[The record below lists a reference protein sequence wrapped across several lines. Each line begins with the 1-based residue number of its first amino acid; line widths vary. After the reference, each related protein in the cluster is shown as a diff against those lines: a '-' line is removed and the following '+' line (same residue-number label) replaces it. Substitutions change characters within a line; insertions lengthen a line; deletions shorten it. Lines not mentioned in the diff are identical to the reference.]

1 MKFSSLSEVWQ
12 VGGRTKSVEVV
23 VHGWQIRILLL
34 VIFGQLSRGTIIV
47 STSGIEFF
55 YTSFNKVMK
64 DLK

>member
-1 MKFSSLSEVWQ
+1 MKFSSLSEVLQ

-34 VIFGQLSRGTIIV
+34 VIFGQLSRGTIV